1 MRLSHSQSLFWCKFG
16 TERGLAPHCQGGKEV
31 RKNNQKSW
39 ISPLPILSQNHSVKW
54 AVENLWW
61 FWEKHYGEGSGN
73 ETELC
78 IWNEHKLLWFVHTNL
93 IVWNCISEPS
103 KWFKV
108 KSLVSTRKIMSSWQS
123 VTWQRDFPKTS
134 LENCRSFPVLHTSL
148 LWGGKSQES
157 KQMLLLLG
165 KASLKGTV
173 HTQTARVISAV
184 RLCTKVALVMNSG
197 FLFSFQ

>member
-1 MRLSHSQSLFWCKFG
+1 MGC
-16 TERGLAPHCQGGKEV
+16 GK
-31 RKNNQKSW
+31 
-39 ISPLPILSQNHSVKW
+39 PM
-54 AVENLWW
+54 AVLGETPWRRV
-61 FWEKHYGEGSGN
+61 WE
-73 ETELC
+73 
-78 IWNEHKLLWFVHTNL
+78 WNRTLYMEQAQVAQTYVHTNVHTNL

-173 HTQTARVISAV
+173 HTHTARVISAV